1 MVALTQPGSMLLRL
15 CAASLIAALRTTEI
29 LAARVCVEVSDVLTV
44 KSLIIER
51 DALGG
56 ETCNAFVLLT

>member
-44 KSLIIER
+44 KSLIIE
-51 DALGG
+51 
-56 ETCNAFVLLT
+56 